1 MPPMTL
7 EALKAMVNEQVG
19 SALAPIDERI
29 KAAAAAQEGQ
39 AKNFG
44 AMIAGAVNQKAAS
57 NDPKKKGLFAAKAI
71 MAMAGAAL
79 ASKGG
84 RGVTPEAW
92 AAEKYGKDDEVTKAL
107 SATTGAQGAFLVQ
120 EQQATEVIEFLRPNS
135 AIRKLNPVIAPM
147 SEGNLTL
154 PKLTGG
160 ASGGYIGENANLPK
174 SEQTFGQVKANAR
187 KLGVLVPISNDLI
200 RRAAPGTDSM
210 VRDDMVAA
218 LAQRSDLAFLRGDG
232 SQYTPKGL
240 KNWCLSANVIPA
252 NASVSLANTITDL
265 GKLIVAL
272 ANANVRFIRPGW
284 VFAPRTWN
292 YLMNLIT
299 ANGQYVFRNELLNGT
314 LWGWPW
320 QMTTQIPTNLGSG
333 SDSEIY
339 IADFADVIVA
349 EATQLL
355 VDVSTEAAYY
365 DGSAVVAA
373 FSQDQTVIRAI
384 LEHDLVMRHDESVA
398 MLSGVTWA

>member
-187 KLGVLVPISNDLI
+187 KLGVLVPISNDLKI
-200 RRAAPGTDSM
+200 GRAH
-210 VRDDMVAA
+210 V
-218 LAQRSDLAFLRGDG
+218 
-232 SQYTPKGL
+232 
-240 KNWCLSANVIPA
+240 
-252 NASVSLANTITDL
+252 
-265 GKLIVAL
+265 
-272 ANANVRFIRPGW
+272 
-284 VFAPRTWN
+284 
-292 YLMNLIT
+292 
-299 ANGQYVFRNELLNGT
+299 
-314 LWGWPW
+314 
-320 QMTTQIPTNLGSG
+320 
-333 SDSEIY
+333 
-339 IADFADVIVA
+339 
-349 EATQLL
+349 
-355 VDVSTEAAYY
+355 
-365 DGSAVVAA
+365 
-373 FSQDQTVIRAI
+373 
-384 LEHDLVMRHDESVA
+384 
-398 MLSGVTWA
+398 